1 MSEQKSEI
9 EKVREWLNHIGE
21 TDQPTRREVRDNCLA
36 DPECMAYFVMRFEMR
51 GDHDI
56 GNFSGRAA

>member
-21 TDQPTRREVRDNCLA
+21 TCQRTRREVRDNCLA
-36 DPECMAYFVMRFEMR
+36 DPDCMAYFVKRWQE
-51 GDHDI
+51 DCK
-56 GNFSGRAA
+56 

>member
-1 MSEQKSEI
+1 MTDLQKVAS
-9 EKVREWLNHIGE
+9 WLNHIGE
-21 TDQPTRREVRDNCLA
+21 TDKATRLEVRDNCIA